1 VAARFDLI
9 CVGEAFEDLIF
20 YGLPR
25 LPRLGEE
32 LKTGSFVRTLG
43 GGAVITCVAAARLG
57 LRTSLVSGL
66 APSVARTLRGEG
78 IVVRNLRRA
87 GEDGA
92 LSVALGTRGER
103 SFVTFTGSNAAVES
117 RLLAYLDRTPPARH
131 VHLALCPT
139 SCARWIPVLAR
150 LRRRGVTTSWDFG
163 WSEALPRDRA
173 FHALVSEL
181 EFLSVNAKEARHYAG
196 ASTMDRAMTFWSRH
210 ARQVLIRRGADGCSW
225 IRGSERAHARA
236 PKVRAIETTGAG
248 DAWNGGFLA
257 GFLEGRPIA
266 DCLRL
271 ANEVGAAST
280 QAPGGL
286 DGVPRKRRPKVQLR
300 C

>member
-32 LKTGSFVRTLG
+32 LKTSSFTRTLG
-43 GGAVITCVAAARLG
+43 GGAVITCVAAARQG
-57 LRTSLVSGL
+57 LRTCVVTSL
-66 APSVARTLRGEG
+66 APSAAQILRADG
-78 IVVRNLRRA
+78 IVVRNLRRP
-87 GEDGA
+87 GESGA
-92 LSVALGTRGER
+92 LSVAMATGGER
-103 SFVTFTGSNAAVES
+103 SFVTFEGSNPGLES
-117 RLLAYLDRTPPARH
+117 RVLGFLGKSPPSRH
-131 VHLALCPT
+131 VHIALTPSACEH
-139 SCARWIPVLAR
+139 WIPVLGR

-163 WSEALPRDRA
+163 WNEALPRDP
-173 FHALVSEL
+173 FFLPLVAEL

-196 ASTMDRAMTFWSRH
+196 TSTMERAVTFWSRH
-210 ARQVLIRRGADGCSW
+210 ARQVLVRRGAEGCQWSF
-225 IRGSERAHARA
+225 GSARARARA
-236 PKVRAIETTGAG
+236 PRVRAVDTTGAG

-257 GFLEGRPIA
+257 AFLNGRPIKE
-266 DCLRL
+266 CLRL

-280 QAPGGL
+280 TAPGGL
-286 DGVPRKRRPKVQLR
+286 DGVPQRKQAR